1 MGRKTAGYPGGHC
14 IIAAGPTSRPCRCM
28 PHSSSPTASPAAA
41 PRRVLLVDDNVDAVE
56 SMEILLQAFGYEIAT
71 AVHPELALSRIETF
85 APAAAVIDIGLPG
98 MDGYQ
103 LAAEIRRRLA
113 GRPMRLIA
121 FTGYGGDE
129 DIARAT
135 SAGFDAHLTKPV
147 EIEQLLAV
155 LSGA

>member
-1 MGRKTAGYPGGHC
+1 MTSDSV
-14 IIAAGPTSRPCRCM
+14 PTT
-28 PHSSSPTASPAAA
+28 TASAATQ
-41 PRRVLLVDDNVDAVE
+41 RVLLVDDNVDAVE
-56 SMEILLQAFGYEIAT
+56 SMEILLQAFGYEVAT
-71 AVHPELALSRIETF
+71 AVHPDLALAQLEAF

-121 FTGYGGDE
+121 FTGYGGAD

-135 SAGFDAHLTKPV
+135 RAGFDAHLVKPV
-147 EIEQLLAV
+147 DIDRLLAV
-155 LSGA
+155 LGGA

>member
-1 MGRKTAGYPGGHC
+1 M
-14 IIAAGPTSRPCRCM
+14 TSD
-28 PHSSSPTASPAAA
+28 SVPTAAASA
-41 PRRVLLVDDNVDAVE
+41 ATQRVLLVDDNVDAVE
-56 SMEILLQAFGYEIAT
+56 SMEILLQAFGYEVAT
-71 AVHPELALSRIETF
+71 AVHPDLALAQLEAF

-121 FTGYGGDE
+121 FTGYGGAD

-135 SAGFDAHLTKPV
+135 RAGFDAHLVKPV
-147 EIEQLLAV
+147 DIDRLLAV
-155 LSGA
+155 LGGA